1 MLIKILL
8 FFLFFFNLPR
18 RLHLNRLNIDGTKCH
33 DVDGPMP
40 VDRRGWPTLRA
51 LANLLN
57 CHRLSVNSLQHLKMP
72 KSNPNFPYLS
82 SSNPPGNLFM
92 DSNQLVD
99 SLTAHISLYHNRSP
113 SSSPNPNPNP
123 RSSILKWFS
132 SLTVQQRQSYISAVD
147 SNFVQ
152 ILLQMQFKL
161 YTHGHGFFIILPD
174 LPSRDRPHLPSLCF
188 RKSRGLL
195 ARVSESNDLER
206 LINDSVRL
214 FGSKEGERVEDCS
227 CSASFLDSLTV
238 CEEFVSNVDRFVA
251 AMDSVSNGGFL
262 RGEESGLGSDW
273 VELEWLKAKGYYS
286 IESFVANRLEVALR
300 LAWFNC
306 GNNGKKRGVKLKE
319 KVNVAGIAANV
330 FWRKKG
336 CIDWWQNLDCAMR
349 RKMIIV
355 VLGKAAKSLVLP
367 QNFVFNV
374 ILVITVCRAFWI
386 IKR

>member
-1 MLIKILL
+1 MVCWPESAIK
-8 FFLFFFNLPR
+8 
-18 RLHLNRLNIDGTKCH
+18 
-33 DVDGPMP
+33 
-40 VDRRGWPTLRA
+40 
-51 LANLLN
+51 
-57 CHRLSVNSLQHLKMP
+57 
-72 KSNPNFPYLS
+72 
-82 SSNPPGNLFM
+82 
-92 DSNQLVD
+92 
-99 SLTAHISLYHNRSP
+99 
-113 SSSPNPNPNP
+113 
-123 RSSILKWFS
+123 
-132 SLTVQQRQSYISAVD
+132 
-147 SNFVQ
+147 
-152 ILLQMQFKL
+152 
-161 YTHGHGFFIILPD
+161 
-174 LPSRDRPHLPSLCF
+174 
-188 RKSRGLL
+188 
-195 ARVSESNDLER
+195 NDLER

>member
-1 MLIKILL
+1 
-8 FFLFFFNLPR
+8 
-18 RLHLNRLNIDGTKCH
+18 
-33 DVDGPMP
+33 MP

-72 KSNPNFPYLS
+72 KSNTNFPYVS

-123 RSSILKWFS
+123 RSSILKWS
-132 SLTVQQRQSYISAVD
+132 HLSLSSSASLTFQ
-147 SNFVQ
+147 
-152 ILLQMQFKL
+152 
-161 YTHGHGFFIILPD
+161 
-174 LPSRDRPHLPSLCF
+174 
-188 RKSRGLL
+188 
-195 ARVSESNDLER
+195 
-206 LINDSVRL
+206 
-214 FGSKEGERVEDCS
+214 
-227 CSASFLDSLTV
+227 
-238 CEEFVSNVDRFVA
+238 
-251 AMDSVSNGGFL
+251 

-355 VLGKAAKSLVLP
+355 VLGKAAKSLTDEILKGAYSALEDEKWLFNAGGGQPVKYKYTASSQRTDQALSDDAEAGSIMIPSFCLWKTQVL
-367 QNFVFNV
+367 F
-374 ILVITVCRAFWI
+374 
-386 IKR
+386 